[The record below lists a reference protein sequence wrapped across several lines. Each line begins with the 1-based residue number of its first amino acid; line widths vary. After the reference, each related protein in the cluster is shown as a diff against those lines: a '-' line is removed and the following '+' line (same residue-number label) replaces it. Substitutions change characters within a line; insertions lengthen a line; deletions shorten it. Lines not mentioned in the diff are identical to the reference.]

1 MKTLPALLA
10 ALLLATPTFA
20 EPSLGDA
27 QAVLK
32 TQGFYFGE
40 ANGQESTETTAAL
53 RRFQIR
59 NGLKVTGKLN
69 DETLAALGLA
79 EVKAPV
85 QPAPVQKN
93 PPPPVEETAPP
104 KPVREPMP
112 EEAEAPRP
120 PTSADPAA
128 MPPPRAIPT
137 AEQDDFST
145 FYHGTPYSNA
155 PREVQASTLRKAQ
168 SLLAKRGVYR
178 GALDGTPNPTMSD
191 ALFDYQAQ
199 RRLKQTGRLDLSTLA
214 DLNLLP
220 GRGPDAPPLKPFRD
234 PRRSR
239 DRGVERVR

>member
-1 MKTLPALLA
+1 MKTLPALFA
-10 ALLLATPTFA
+10 ALLLATPTIA

-27 QAVLK
+27 QAALK

-40 ANGQESTETTAAL
+40 ANGQESAETTAAL

-79 EVKAPV
+79 EAKAPAPT
-85 QPAPVQKN
+85 PAPVQQN
-93 PPPPVEETAPP
+93 PPSPAAEAAPP

-112 EEAEAPRP
+112 EEVQPPRP
-120 PTSADPAA
+120 PAPADTAA
-128 MPPPRAIPT
+128 VPRAIPT

-155 PREVQASTLRKAQ
+155 PREVQASNLRKAQ
-168 SLLAKRGVYR
+168 SLLAKRGLYR
-178 GALDGTPNPTMSD
+178 GALDGTPGRIMSD

-199 RRLKQTGRLDLSTLA
+199 RKLRQTGRLDLSTLA

-220 GRGPDAPPLKPFRD
+220 GHGPDAPPLKPFRD

-239 DRGVERVR
+239 DRSVERVR